1 MQPNLPQDAKFR
13 PQNAGAIMQRYLADS
28 RRAKEPGGEAPDYT
42 HLIWPESAFPF
53 LLERAPLA
61 LAQIAD
67 LLPAGTVLVTGA
79 ARMEEP
85 LPGETVGRFFNAIQA
100 VGDDGTMLSTYDK
113 VHLVPFGEYLPRP
126 LEALIRALGLREF
139 VHVPGGFEPA
149 ERARALAVPG
159 LPPIAASI
167 CYEAIFSGA
176 LVPEG
181 PRPSLIL
188 NVTNDGW
195 FGFTPGPPQHF
206 AQARLRAVEEGL
218 PLVRAANTGISAVVD
233 PYGRIVAALPLGR
246 EGVLDAPLPKA
257 IAVSAFSSL
266 GSRPAAVMVL
276 ACIALCLVAR
286 VRKRREP

>member
-1 MQPNLPQDAKFR
+1 M
-13 PQNAGAIMQRYLADS
+13 
-28 RRAKEPGGEAPDYT
+28 
-42 HLIWPESAFPF
+42 
-53 LLERAPLA
+53 
-61 LAQIAD
+61 
-67 LLPAGTVLVTGA
+67 
-79 ARMEEP
+79 
-85 LPGETVGRFFNAIQA
+85 
-100 VGDDGTMLSTYDK
+100 
-113 VHLVPFGEYLPRP
+113 
-126 LEALIRALGLREF
+126 
-139 VHVPGGFEPA
+139 
-149 ERARALAVPG
+149 PG

-233 PYGRIVAALPLGR
+233 PYGQIVAALPLGR
-246 EGVLDAPLPKA
+246 EGALDAPLPKA

-276 ACIALCLVAR
+276 ACIAPASLPACASAGS
-286 VRKRREP
+286 REGQ